1 MTDVPGPANSGEKQG
16 GRFERGQSGNPQGR
30 PAGSRNKASILL
42 DKMAD
47 DEAEAIQRLVIDAA
61 KTGDLKAAE
70 LLLARIWPPRRGRSV
85 RIELAPVQSAAGVSE
100 AMAAVVD
107 AMAAGD
113 ITPDEAA
120 TITGILE
127 IRRKVIETQ
136 ELAERI
142 SRLERKM
149 ERT

>member
-1 MTDVPGPANSGEKQG
+1 
-16 GRFERGQSGNPQGR
+16 
-30 PAGSRNKASILL
+30 
-42 DKMAD
+42 
-47 DEAEAIQRLVIDAA
+47 
-61 KTGDLKAAE
+61 
-70 LLLARIWPPRRGRSV
+70 
-85 RIELAPVQSAAGVSE
+85 
-100 AMAAVVD
+100 MAAVVD

-127 IRRKVIETQ
+127 VRRKVIETQ
-136 ELAERI
+136 ELADRI

>member
-16 GRFERGQSGNPQGR
+16 GRFEKDQSGNPQGR

-85 RIELAPVQSAAGVSE
+85 RIEFPPAEGAAGVSE

-127 IRRKVIETQ
+127 IRRKAIETQ
-136 ELAERI
+136 ELADRI
-142 SRLERKM
+142 SRLERNM

>member
-1 MTDVPGPANSGEKQG
+1 MPRPISGPGAS
-16 GRFERGQSGNPQGR
+16 STVT
-30 PAGSRNKASILL
+30 GS
-42 DKMAD
+42 
-47 DEAEAIQRLVIDAA
+47 
-61 KTGDLKAAE
+61 
-70 LLLARIWPPRRGRSV
+70 
-85 RIELAPVQSAAGVSE
+85 
-100 AMAAVVD
+100 

-142 SRLERKM
+142 SRLEQQT
-149 ERT
+149 ERR

>member
-1 MTDVPGPANSGEKQG
+1 
-16 GRFERGQSGNPQGR
+16 
-30 PAGSRNKASILL
+30 
-42 DKMAD
+42 MAD
-47 DEAEAIQRLVIDAA
+47 DEAEAIQRLVIEAA

-85 RIELAPVQSAAGVSE
+85 RIELAPIQSAAGVSE
-100 AMAAVVD
+100 AIAAVVD

-127 IRRKVIETQ
+127 VRRKVIETQ
-136 ELAERI
+136 ELADRI

>member
-1 MTDVPGPANSGEKQG
+1 MTESGPANSGEKQG

-85 RIELAPVQSAAGVSE
+85 RIELAPIHGAAGVSE

-107 AMAAGD
+107 AMASGD

-136 ELAERI
+136 ELADRI

>member
-16 GRFERGQSGNPQGR
+16 GRFEKGQSGNPQGR
-30 PAGSRNKASILL
+30 PTGSRNRASLLL
-42 DKMAD
+42 DEIAD
-47 DEAEAIQRLVIDAA
+47 DEAEAIQRQVINAA
-61 KTGDLKAAE
+61 KAGDLKAAE

-85 RIELAPVQSAAGVSE
+85 RIEFAPIHSAAGVSE

-107 AMAAGD
+107 AMASGD

-127 IRRKVIETQ
+127 VRRKVIETQ
-136 ELAERI
+136 ELADRI

>member
-85 RIELAPVQSAAGVSE
+85 RIELAPIQSAAGVSE

-127 IRRKVIETQ
+127 VRRKVIETQ
-136 ELAERI
+136 ELADRV